1 MPESNSKTKSQS
13 TSSKYRLSFVP
24 DRGFDGVDKRAGT
37 GRDNGPV
44 AFEHE
49 ENFDP
54 FQIDK
59 FLDKLKEGDKKRQQS
74 SHDDEN
80 RKKRK

>member
-1 MPESNSKTKSQS
+1 MSWQRRDSRSF
-13 TSSKYRLSFVP
+13 LSFVP
-24 DRGFDGVDKRAGT
+24 DRGFDGVDKRGAS
-37 GRDNGPV
+37 GRDTGPV

-74 SHDDEN
+74 SENDDN